1 MELNKEEKIPT
12 IEYHATNR
20 VPTLLYLYINMRA
33 FIYIFIY
40 LYIYM
45 CVYYIYMYICICVY
59 IYIYKV
65 QCGYSWI
72 STYFK
77 IANWQFLVAVLGLVT
92 CGDHFLQQVAGGN
105 LESVEPGAVPS
116 TSSGYI

>member
-1 MELNKEEKIPT
+1 M
-12 IEYHATNR
+12 Y
-20 VPTLLYLYINMRA
+20 V
-33 FIYIFIY
+33 IYIYVCVFVYSFIY
-40 LYIYM
+40 LFTYLF
-45 CVYYIYMYICICVY
+45 IYMYICICVY
-59 IYIYKV
+59 IYMYKV

-72 STYFK
+72 SRYFK
-77 IANWQFLVAVLGLVT
+77 IANWQFHVAVLGLVT